1 MARKMGVFPLIFA
14 VMAVFALVLCFAT
27 QARAEG
33 ERLDRLQIQPLR
45 TKPSKKHQIDARK
58 IKKGVIAERL
68 RKSNSELDAAKAVVW
83 ANYIMDASD
92 EFGVDPFMI
101 SAIIVKE
108 SGAQSDVRSR
118 TSHGLMQINWKA
130 HRSGLTSSF
139 SDIETRTD
147 IYDPKKNIL
156 AGTYIF
162 SCYLRSSRGDI
173 QKALRR
179 YVGGNAPK
187 YVSGVINCRKE
198 LDTRFAQHV
207 STIGQ

>member
-1 MARKMGVFPLIFA
+1 MDRRVFGSPLAFVIIA
-14 VMAVFALVLCFAT
+14 AFALILCFAA

-33 ERLDRLQIQPLR
+33 ERLDRLQAQAPR
-45 TKPSKKHQIDARK
+45 TKPSKKNHVDARR
-58 IKKGVIAERL
+58 IKKGVIAEQL
-68 RKSNSELDAAKAVVW
+68 LKSNAELDAAKAAVW
-83 ANYIMDASD
+83 ANFIMDASD

-108 SGAQSDVRSR
+108 SGAQSNVRSR

-130 HRSGLTSSF
+130 RRTGLTSSF
-139 SDIETRTD
+139 SGIDSRTD

-162 SCYLRSSRGDI
+162 SCYLRSSGGDV
-173 QKALRR
+173 QKALKR
-179 YVGGNAPK
+179 YVGGNAPR

-198 LDTRFAQHV
+198 LDTRFAQHINKV
-207 STIGQ
+207 N

>member
-1 MARKMGVFPLIFA
+1 MDRRVFGSPLAFVIIA
-14 VMAVFALVLCFAT
+14 AFALILCFAA

-33 ERLDRLQIQPLR
+33 ERLDRLQAQAPR
-45 TKPSKKHQIDARK
+45 TKPSKKNHVDARR
-58 IKKGVIAERL
+58 IKKGVIAEQL
-68 RKSNSELDAAKAVVW
+68 LKSNAELDAAKAAVW
-83 ANYIMDASD
+83 ANFIMDASD

-108 SGAQSDVRSR
+108 SGAQSNVRSR

-130 HRSGLTSSF
+130 HRTGLTSSF
-139 SDIETRTD
+139 SGIDSRTD

-162 SCYLRSSRGDI
+162 SCYLRSSGGDV
-173 QKALRR
+173 QKALKR
-179 YVGGNAPK
+179 YVGGNAPR

-198 LDTRFAQHV
+198 LDTRFAQHINKV
-207 STIGQ
+207 N

>member
-1 MARKMGVFPLIFA
+1 MDRKTFGSPL
-14 VMAVFALVLCFAT
+14 VFAIMAAFVLVLCFAV

-33 ERLDRLQIQPLR
+33 ERLDKLQVQASR
-45 TKPSKKHQIDARK
+45 TKPSKKNHVDARR

-68 RKSNSELDAAKAVVW
+68 RKSNAELDSAKAAVW

-108 SGAQSDVRSR
+108 SGAQSNVRSR

-130 HRSGLTSSF
+130 NRPGLTSSF
-139 SDIETRTD
+139 SGIDSRTD

-162 SCYLRSSRGDI
+162 SCYLRSSGGDV
-173 QKALRR
+173 QKALKR
-179 YVGGNAPK
+179 YVGGNAPR

-198 LDTRFAQHV
+198 LDTRFAQHINKV
-207 STIGQ
+207 N

>member
-1 MARKMGVFPLIFA
+1 MDRRVFGSPLAFVIIA
-14 VMAVFALVLCFAT
+14 AFALILCFAA

-33 ERLDRLQIQPLR
+33 ERLDRLQAQAPR
-45 TKPSKKHQIDARK
+45 TKPSKKSHVDARR
-58 IKKGVIAERL
+58 IKKGVIAEQL
-68 RKSNSELDAAKAVVW
+68 LKSNAELDAAKAAVW
-83 ANYIMDASD
+83 ANFIMDASD

-108 SGAQSDVRSR
+108 SGAQSNVRSR

-130 HRSGLTSSF
+130 HRTGLTSSC
-139 SDIETRTD
+139 SGIDSRTD

-162 SCYLRSSRGDI
+162 SCYLRSSGGDV
-173 QKALRR
+173 QKALKR
-179 YVGGNAPK
+179 YVGGNAPR

-198 LDTRFAQHV
+198 LDTRFAQN
-207 STIGQ
+207 INKAQ